1 MERNGKIRSMTG
13 YGRDCLLKDGISYEG
28 EIGSVNNRYLDITV
42 RLPGGW
48 ISLEERIKRE
58 IQPLVRRGRVDVFV
72 QIRTDQLS
80 RRNVTVNWEVAEA
93 AIRAAREMKGRFAL
107 DGSLSVSDLFHVPEV
122 VTVEEVP
129 LDPESCSEPLREA
142 VRTACIRLVE
152 MRRKEGEALAEDLFS
167 RTETLQNLLVEI
179 RSRAP
184 KVAEEYRRRLE
195 TRLKEWM
202 EGVSLDENRLMMEA
216 ALYAERADISEELT
230 RLDSHV
236 SQFRRLL
243 SSDEP
248 VGRRLD
254 FLLQEMNREINTIG
268 SKANDGLIS
277 LWVVDC
283 KSELEKMREQ
293 VQNIE

>member
-13 YGRDCLLKDGISYEG
+13 YGRGCRLKDGISYEV
-28 EIGSVNNRYLDITV
+28 EIRSVNNRFLDITV

-48 ISLEERIKRE
+48 VSLEERIKRE
-58 IQPLVRRGRVDVFV
+58 IQSLVRRGRVDVFV
-72 QIRTDQLS
+72 QVRTDQLP
-80 RRNVTVNWEVAEA
+80 RRNVTINWEVAEA
-93 AIRAAREMKGRFAL
+93 VIRAAREMKERFAL

-122 VTVEEVP
+122 VSVEEVP
-129 LDPESCSEPLREA
+129 LDPESCGDPLLEA
-142 VRTACIRLVE
+142 VRLACINLVE
-152 MRRKEGEALAEDLFS
+152 MRKKEGEALAEDLIS
-167 RTETLQNLLVEI
+167 RTEALRKRLIEI
-179 RSRAP
+179 RERAP
-184 KVAEEYRRRLE
+184 RVVEDYRRRLE
-195 TRLKEWM
+195 ARLKEWM
-202 EGVSLDENRLMMEA
+202 DGVTLDENRLMMEA
-216 ALYAERADISEELT
+216 AVHAERADIEEELT

-236 SQFRRLL
+236 SQFRQLL

-277 LWVVDC
+277 LCVVDC